1 MNMPKKIVIVEDE
14 VITQRFLQDIFSQY
28 DTAVVGCFDNAGD
41 LLANIK
47 GLACDMIL
55 MDINIKGP
63 VDGIQLARK
72 ILEKHDLP
80 IVFIT
85 AHNDDETLEE
95 TLELSPYGF
104 ICKPF
109 TSKDVVVTLQIAYK
123 RYLAHTKALDAQS
136 ITTAINSEDITISEK
151 YRYAKNTAQLYRDG
165 TPINLTKNQSALI
178 EILVQ
183 NLDQTVS
190 YEVLVSFIWGEG
202 HISDSAL
209 RTLVYSLRKLLPDL
223 PIVSHSK
230 AGYALESFM
239 YPNEA

>member
-1 MNMPKKIVIVEDE
+1 MNMPKKILIVEDE

-28 DTAVVGCFDNAGD
+28 DTSVVGCFDNAGD
-41 LLANIK
+41 VLTHIK
-47 GLACDMIL
+47 ELACDMIL

-109 TSKDVVVTLQIAYK
+109 TSKDVVVTIQIAYK
-123 RYLAHTKALDAQS
+123 RYLAHTKVLDTQS
-136 ITTAINSEDITISEK
+136 ATTVNIQDIVISEK
-151 YRYAKNTAQLYRDG
+151 YKYIQSVSQLYKEN
-165 TPINLTKNQSALI
+165 TPIDLTKNQGALI
-178 EILVQ
+178 KILVQ
-183 NLDQTVS
+183 HVNQTVS
-190 YEVLVSFIWGEG
+190 YETLVSSIWGDG
-202 HISDSAL
+202 QIADSAL

-230 AGYALESFM
+230 VGYALES
-239 YPNEA
+239 YASL